1 MTLVARLTF
10 RIVVEAGNSHY
21 WRDDLG
27 PKASRTP
34 NVQSSRRKQCSS
46 PNTSSQDA
54 IALMTMKEIDLMSA
68 DTQHLD
74 TEAHENQ
81 RNSPELL

>member
-1 MTLVARLTF
+1 MPLVARLTF

-46 PNTSSQDA
+46 PNTSSQESCDR
-54 IALMTMKEIDLMSA
+54 LDDDDLMSA